1 MLDELKQ
8 ITHNVIEGEK
18 LADLKFGTV
27 ESANP
32 LNIRLNQWLLLSG
45 SMLAIPYNL
54 RRIEIPFTVDG
65 KTGTAIL
72 DNRLKAGDTVALLRQ
87 SGGQRFYVLGKV
99 KT

>member
-1 MLDELKQ
+1 MLNELKQ

-32 LNIRLNQWLLLSG
+32 LSIRLNQWLLLSG
-45 SMLAIPYNL
+45 SMIAIPSRLSGNNSL
-54 RRIEIPFTVDG
+54 RV
-65 KTGTAIL
+65 
-72 DNRLKAGDTVALLRQ
+72 GDTVALLRQ
-87 SGGQRFYVLGKV
+87 SGGQKFYILDKV